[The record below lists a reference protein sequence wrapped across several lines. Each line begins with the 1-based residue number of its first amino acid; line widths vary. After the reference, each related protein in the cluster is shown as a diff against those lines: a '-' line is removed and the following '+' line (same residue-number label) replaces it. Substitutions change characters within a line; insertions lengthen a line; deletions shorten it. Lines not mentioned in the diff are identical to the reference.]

1 MRGKLTEKASELI
14 EGQNF
19 AHLATLM
26 ADGSPQVTPVWIDH
40 DGDIIRVNT
49 AKGRVKLRNV
59 LRDPRVAISIVNHRN
74 PIDRVV
80 IRGRAVEVTEEGAE
94 DHIDQLSRKYTGA
107 NFQKPLGQR
116 RVIIKIR
123 SDHVTSQRDG

>member
-1 MRGKLTEKASELI
+1 MSGRLTEKASELI

-26 ADGSPQVTPVWIDH
+26 ADGSPQVTPVWIDR
-40 DGDIIRVNT
+40 DGEIIRVNT

-59 LRDPRVAISIVNHRN
+59 LRDPRVAISIANQGD
-74 PIDRVV
+74 PYDRVV
-80 IRGRAVEVTEEGAE
+80 IRGRVVEVTEGGAA

-107 NFQKPLGQR
+107 DFQKPPGQR

-123 SDHVTSQRDG
+123 PEHVTSERG

>member
-26 ADGSPQVTPVWIDH
+26 TDGSPQVTPVWIDR

-49 AKGRVKLRNV
+49 AKGRVKLRDV
-59 LRDPRVAISIVNHRN
+59 LRDPRVAISIANQGD
-74 PIDRVV
+74 PYDRVV

-107 NFQKPLGQR
+107 DYQKPPGQR

-123 SDHVTSQRDG
+123 PEHVTS

>member
-1 MRGKLTEKASELI
+1 MSGRLTEKASELI

-26 ADGSPQVTPVWIDH
+26 ADGSPQVTPVWIDR
-40 DGDIIRVNT
+40 DGEIIRVNT

-59 LRDPRVAISIVNHRN
+59 LRDPRVAISIANQGD
-74 PIDRVV
+74 PYDRVV
-80 IRGRAVEVTEEGAE
+80 IRGRVVEVTEGGAA

-107 NFQKPLGQR
+107 DFQKPPGQR

-123 SDHVTSQRDG
+123 PEHVTS

>member
-1 MRGKLTEKASELI
+1 MTEKASELI
-14 EGQNF
+14 EGRNF

-59 LRDPRVAISIVNHRN
+59 LRDPRVAISIANQGD
-74 PIDRVV
+74 PYDRVV
-80 IRGRAVEVTEEGAE
+80 IRGRVVEVTEEGAK

-107 NFQKPLGQR
+107 DFQKPPGQK

-123 SDHVTSQRDG
+123 PEHVTS